1 MPTPAEDLRTT
12 LTTMPADL
20 RRGHDATFEEAL
32 EAQRWLASVGWA
44 APGWPVE
51 HGGRGLGVGDRI
63 ACDVEFTGAGVPL
76 PAGVLGLANVGPAL
90 MEFGTPEQRACLPRI
105 LDGSE
110 IWCQGFSEPEA
121 GSDLAGLRTRAR
133 PARGGDAVDED
144 AFADGFVI
152 DGQKVWTS
160 HGMHATHCML
170 LARTDPNV
178 PKHKGISVLLMPMDT
193 PGIERRPI
201 RMISGDSEFAEVFL
215 TDVRVPRSALMGP
228 LHGGWGVT
236 VRTLVHERTGVLSRA
251 AALED
256 RARRIAAATG
266 PNQTSTVAPLD
277 RDEVVRRYVEARVL
291 GQLGRAT
298 LARGE
303 AGEDTAGLQA
313 LIKLSWGIT
322 DRALAE
328 TALDLGGPAAV
339 AGLREDLAWRWLFTR
354 CSTIAAGTT
363 EVLKDL
369 VAERVL
375 GLPRV

>member
-1 MPTPAEDLRTT
+1 MTPADELRAV
-12 LTTMPADL
+12 LATMPDEL
-20 RRGHDATFEEAL
+20 RRGPAADFDEMLA
-32 EAQRWLASVGWA
+32 AQRWLASAGWV

-51 HGGRGLGVGDRI
+51 HGGRGLGVADRI
-63 ACDVEFTGAGVPL
+63 ACDAEYAAADVPL
-76 PAGVLGLANVGPAL
+76 PAGILGLANVGPAL
-90 MEFGTPEQRACLPRI
+90 MEFGTAEQQAHLPRI

-110 IWCQGFSEPEA
+110 IWCQGFSEPGA

-133 PARGGDAVDED
+133 PAGESFD
-144 AFADGFVI
+144 DGFVI

-170 LARTDPNV
+170 LVRTDPDG
-178 PKHKGISVLLMPMDT
+178 PKHKGISVLLVPMDS

-201 RMISGDSEFAEVFL
+201 RMISGDSEFAEVFF
-215 TDVRVPRSALMGP
+215 TGVRVAASALLGP

-251 AALED
+251 AELEN
-256 RARRIAAATG
+256 RARQVALAT
-266 PNQTSTVAPLD
+266 TDLDPLD

-291 GQLGRAT
+291 GQLGQAT

-303 AGEDTAGLQA
+303 AGQDTAGLQA
-313 LIKLSWGIT
+313 LIKLSWGLT

-328 TALDLGGPAAV
+328 TALDVVGLPATVGSAGPGAAPSS
-339 AGLREDLAWRWLFTR
+339 APSDLAWRWLNAR
-354 CSTIAAGTT
+354 ASTIAAGTT

-375 GLPRV
+375 GLPRS

>member
-1 MPTPAEDLRTT
+1 MPAE
-12 LTTMPADL
+12 L
-20 RRGHDATFEEAL
+20 RRGSEASFD
-32 EAQRWLASVGWA
+32 EAMAAQQWLAARGWA

-63 ACDVEFTGAGVPL
+63 ACDVEFAAAGVPV

-90 MEFGTPEQRACLPRI
+90 MEFGTPEQQRSLPRI

-110 IWCQGFSEPEA
+110 IWCQGFSEPGA

-133 PARGGDAVDED
+133 IDGDE
-144 AFADGFVI
+144 FVI

-160 HGMHATHCML
+160 HGMWATHCML
-170 LARTDPNV
+170 LARTDPEA
-178 PKHKGISVLLMPMDT
+178 PKHKGISVLLVPMDT

-236 VRTLVHERTGVLSRA
+236 VRTLVHERTGVLTRA

-266 PNQTSTVAPLD
+266 GPAPLD
-277 RDEVVRRYVEARVL
+277 RDEVMRRYIEARVL
-291 GQLGRAT
+291 GQVGRAT

-303 AGEDTAGLQA
+303 AGEDTSGLQA
-313 LIKLSWGIT
+313 LIKLSWGVT

-328 TALDLGGPAAV
+328 TALDLGGLPAV
-339 AGLREDLAWRWLFTR
+339 TGLRDDLAYRWLFTR

-369 VAERVL
+369 VADRVL
-375 GLPRV
+375 GLPRA

>member
-1 MPTPAEDLRTT
+1 VSTPAEDLRAT
-12 LTTMPADL
+12 LTTLPAQL
-20 RRGHDATFEEAL
+20 RRGSDASFEEAL
-32 EAQRWLASVGWA
+32 EAQRWLACVGWA

-63 ACDVEFTGAGVPL
+63 ACDREFSAADVPL
-76 PAGVLGLANVGPAL
+76 PAGILGLANVGPAL
-90 MEFGTPEQRACLPRI
+90 MEFGTPEQRASLPRI

-110 IWCQGFSEPEA
+110 IWCQGFSEPDA

-133 PARGGDAVDED
+133 LDDD
-144 AFADGFVI
+144 DFVI

-160 HGMHATHCML
+160 HGMWATHCML
-170 LARTDPNV
+170 LARTDPNA
-178 PKHKGISVLLMPMDT
+178 PKHKGISVLLVPMDT
-193 PGIERRPI
+193 AGIERRPI
-201 RMISGDSEFAEVFL
+201 RMISGDSEFAEVFF

-236 VRTLVHERTGVLSRA
+236 VRTLVHERTGVLTRA

-256 RARRIAAATG
+256 RARRIAAG
-266 PNQTSTVAPLD
+266 SGDLAPLD
-277 RDEVVRRYVEARVL
+277 RDELVRRYVDARVL

-303 AGEDTAGLQA
+303 AGEETSGLQT

-328 TALDLGGPAAV
+328 TALDLGGLPAV
-339 AGLREDLAWRWLFTR
+339 TGVREDLAYRWLFTR

-375 GLPRV
+375 GLPRA

>member
-1 MPTPAEDLRTT
+1 MTPADELRAV
-12 LTTMPADL
+12 LATMPDEL
-20 RRGHDATFEEAL
+20 RRGPAADFDEMLA
-32 EAQRWLASVGWA
+32 AQRWLASAGWV

-51 HGGRGLGVGDRI
+51 HGGRGLGVADRI
-63 ACDVEFTGAGVPL
+63 ACDAEYAAADVPL
-76 PAGVLGLANVGPAL
+76 PAGILGLANVGPAL
-90 MEFGTPEQRACLPRI
+90 MEFGTPEQQAHLPRI

-110 IWCQGFSEPEA
+110 IWCQGFSEPGT

-133 PARGGDAVDED
+133 PAGESFD
-144 AFADGFVI
+144 DGFVI

-170 LARTDPNV
+170 LVRTDSDA
-178 PKHKGISVLLMPMDT
+178 PKHKGISVLLVPMDS

-201 RMISGDSEFAEVFL
+201 RMISGDSEFAEVFF
-215 TDVRVPRSALMGP
+215 TGVRVPASALLGP

-251 AALED
+251 AELEN
-256 RARRIAAATG
+256 RARQVARAT
-266 PNQTSTVAPLD
+266 TDLDPLD

-291 GQLGRAT
+291 GQLGQAT

-303 AGEDTAGLQA
+303 AGQDTAGLQA
-313 LIKLSWGIT
+313 LIKLSWGLT

-328 TALDLGGPAAV
+328 TALDVVGLPATVGSAGPGAAPS
-339 AGLREDLAWRWLFTR
+339 DLAWRWLNAR
-354 CSTIAAGTT
+354 ASTIAAGTT

-375 GLPRV
+375 GLPRS

>member
-1 MPTPAEDLRTT
+1 MPAGSPSPAEELRA
-12 LTTMPADL
+12 LLAGFPDEL
-20 RRGHDATFEEAL
+20 RVGSAASFEQML
-32 EAQRWLASVGWA
+32 GAQQWLAGVGWV
-44 APGWPVE
+44 APGWPAE
-51 HGGRGLGVGDRI
+51 HGGRGLAVADRI
-63 ACDVEFTGAGVPL
+63 ACDAEYAAAGVPV
-76 PAGVLGLANVGPAL
+76 PAGILGLANVGPAL
-90 MEFGTPEQRACLPRI
+90 MEFGTPEQQASLPRI

-133 PARGGDAVDED
+133 PLDGSFDN
-144 AFADGFVI
+144 GFVI

-170 LARTDPNV
+170 LVRTDPDV
-178 PKHKGISVLLMPMDT
+178 AKHKGISVLLVPMDS

-201 RMISGDSEFAEVFL
+201 RMISGDSEFAEVFF
-215 TDVRVPRSALMGP
+215 TGVEVPASALMGP

-251 AALED
+251 AELEQRAKQVAL
-256 RARRIAAATG
+256 AT
-266 PNQTSTVAPLD
+266 VDLDPLD
-277 RDEVVRRYVEARVL
+277 RDDVMRRYIEARVL

-313 LIKLSWGIT
+313 LIKLSWGVT

-328 TALDLGGPAAV
+328 TALNL
-339 AGLREDLAWRWLFTR
+339 AGLHAVTGLRDDLAWRWLFTR

-369 VAERVL
+369 VAHQVL
-375 GLPRV
+375 GLPRG

>member
-1 MPTPAEDLRTT
+1 VPTAAEDLRTV
-12 LTTMPADL
+12 LAAMPSEL
-20 RRGHDATFEEAL
+20 RLGSEATFDQAL
-32 EAQRWLASVGWA
+32 DAQRYLAGVGWA

-51 HGGRGLGVGDRI
+51 HGGRGLSVGDRI
-63 ACDVEFTGAGVPL
+63 ACDIELVAAGVPL

-90 MEFGTPEQRACLPRI
+90 MEFGTPEQRASLPRI

-133 PARGGDAVDED
+133 PDGDD
-144 AFADGFVI
+144 FVI
-152 DGQKVWTS
+152 NGQKVWTS
-160 HGMHATHCML
+160 HGMYATHCML
-170 LARTDPNV
+170 LARTDADV
-178 PKHKGISVLLMPMDT
+178 PKHKGISVLLVPMDT

-201 RMISGDSEFAEVFL
+201 RMISGDSEFAEIFF
-215 TDVRVPRSALMGP
+215 TDVRVPRSALLGP

-251 AALED
+251 AALEN
-256 RARRIAAATG
+256 RARAIATNTAPASKG
-266 PNQTSTVAPLD
+266 EKSVAPLD
-277 RDEVVRRYVEARVL
+277 RDEVVRRYVDARVL

-303 AGEDTAGLQA
+303 AGEETSGLQA
-313 LIKLSWGIT
+313 LIKLSWGVT

-328 TALDLGGPAAV
+328 TALDLGGLPAV
-339 AGLREDLAWRWLFTR
+339 TGLRDDLAYRWLFTR

-375 GLPRV
+375 GLPRG

>member
-1 MPTPAEDLRTT
+1 VPTPAEDLRAV
-12 LTTMPADL
+12 LTTMPDEL
-20 RRGHDATFEEAL
+20 RRGPDATFDEAMA
-32 EAQRWLASVGWA
+32 AQRWLAGVGWA

-63 ACDVEFTGAGVPL
+63 ACDIEFSTAGVPL

-90 MEFGTPEQRACLPRI
+90 MEFGTPEQRASLPRI

-110 IWCQGFSEPEA
+110 IWCQGFSEPGA

-133 PARGGDAVDED
+133 LDGDE
-144 AFADGFVI
+144 FVI

-160 HGMHATHCML
+160 HGMWATHCML
-170 LARTDPNV
+170 LARTDPDA
-178 PKHKGISVLLMPMDT
+178 PKHQGISVLLVPMDT
-193 PGIERRPI
+193 PGIDRRPI

-215 TDVRVPRSALMGP
+215 TDVRVPRTALMGP

-236 VRTLVHERTGVLSRA
+236 MRTLVHERTGVLTRA
-251 AALED
+251 AALEA
-256 RARRIAAATG
+256 RARAIAAATG
-266 PNQTSTVAPLD
+266 GLAPLD

-313 LIKLSWGIT
+313 LIKLSWGVT

-328 TALDLGGPAAV
+328 TALDLGGLPAV
-339 AGLREDLAWRWLFTR
+339 TGLREDLAYRWLFTR

-369 VAERVL
+369 VADRVL
-375 GLPRV
+375 GLPRA